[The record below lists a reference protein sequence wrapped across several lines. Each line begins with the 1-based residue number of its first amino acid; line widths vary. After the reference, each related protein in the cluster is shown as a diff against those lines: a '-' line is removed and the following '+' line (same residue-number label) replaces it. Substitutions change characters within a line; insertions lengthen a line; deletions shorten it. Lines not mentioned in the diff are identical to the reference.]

1 MMYEKCI
8 KCDRLG
14 KDCVP
19 NLYVM
24 SVVEIREWAR
34 KLKEEKG
41 WSNAYLSEISGV
53 PKGTIDSNFSK
64 RGGKCADVNY
74 TTFAPI
80 LCALIGCKEE
90 MLICNSQLPDDATLE
105 FKNQELSQKVKQL
118 EHDTETK
125 KAEYEKRLSYLR
137 EQLEWRRRVIKFL
150 MTVSCILI
158 TFILIEL
165 AIDWTNS
172 GLGFFWR

>member
-1 MMYEKCI
+1 M
-8 KCDRLG
+8 
-14 KDCVP
+14 
-19 NLYVM
+19 
-24 SVVEIREWAR
+24 
-34 KLKEEKG
+34 
-41 WSNAYLSEISGV
+41 
-53 PKGTIDSNFSK
+53 
-64 RGGKCADVNY
+64 NY

-80 LCALIGCKEE
+80 LCALIGCEEE